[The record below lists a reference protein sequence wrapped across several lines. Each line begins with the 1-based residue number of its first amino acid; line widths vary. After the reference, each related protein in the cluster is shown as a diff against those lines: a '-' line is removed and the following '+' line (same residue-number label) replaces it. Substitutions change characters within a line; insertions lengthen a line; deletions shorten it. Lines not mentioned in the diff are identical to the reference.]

1 MTVSANRTE
10 YVATNNLTQYSID
23 EVKSKCKLR
32 WKIEKSHREIKQLAG
47 IESCQCRLA
56 SIQKNHIACA
66 LLVETFSFA
75 WQKKSQ
81 TVYHLKASLLAN
93 YLSQSILDFR
103 F

>member
-1 MTVSANRTE
+1 VTVSANRTE

-32 WKIEKSHREIKQLAG
+32 YKIEEFHREIKQLAG

-66 LLVETFSFA
+66 LLVEMFSFA
-75 WQKKSQ
+75 WQKFF
-81 TVYHLKASLLAN
+81 LK
-93 YLSQSILDFR
+93 QSIS
-103 F
+103 

>member
-32 WKIEKSHREIKQLAG
+32 WKIQEYHREIKQLAG

-66 LLVETFSFA
+66 LLVEFFFIRMA
-75 WQKKSQ
+75 KRF
-81 TVYHLKASLLAN
+81 LK
-93 YLSQSILDFR
+93 QSIS
-103 F
+103 